1 MGCAAID
8 HLKDLVLDDAELRAR
23 LLATADTQ
31 VFASQLLEVAGRHGL
46 EISAQE
52 LDEAILGA
60 RRRYREHG
68 ASGEVQLSPLPPS
81 TAIAR
86 SLYGWAP
93 VAVTSGTRAQF
104 VRWCFTEGIDF
115 TDPFF
120 SQTIERCLYSPLR
133 LLLGRETTVDELAA
147 WAASNPGL
155 EPAGL
160 VFHAS
165 RCGSTLVA
173 QLFASLASTLV
184 LSEPEPLDQVLRS
197 AEQQG
202 LEEDEVVRRLRW
214 LVSAMAQPRRPQQER
229 LIIKLD
235 AWAVLWWGLLRR
247 AFPRAPCVFLYREP
261 EEIVASHLA
270 RPGYHMVPG
279 SLPREKLFGEPHP
292 RNGSNDG
299 AFTSVQPEV
308 YCATVVAALFEAALD
323 AARLGEMSLCHY
335 RELPGLVPTRLAP
348 LFRVGPGP
356 NGPETFA
363 EVAARD
369 AKNPWL
375 PFSSSTRP
383 LMCVPPAVEAA
394 VNSSAGSVYERL
406 ESLRT
411 ARVGEAE
418 EAGVP

>member
-8 HLKDLVLDDAELRAR
+8 HLKELVLDDGEVRAR
-23 LLATADTQ
+23 LLGTADTQ
-31 VFASQLLEVAGRHGL
+31 VSVSDLLEVARSHGL
-46 EISAQE
+46 EVSARD

-60 RRRYREHG
+60 RRHYREHRG
-68 ASGEVQLSPLPPS
+68 SGEVRLSPLPPS
-81 TAIAR
+81 TAVAR
-86 SLYGWAP
+86 SLSAWTP
-93 VAVTSGTRAQF
+93 VVVTSGTRVQL

-115 TDPFF
+115 TEPFF
-120 SQTIERCLYSPLR
+120 AQTVERCLCSPLR

-184 LSEPEPLDQVLRS
+184 LSEPEPLDHVLRS
-197 AEQQG
+197 GEQQS

-214 LVSAMAQPRRPQQER
+214 LVSAMAQPRRPEQER

-247 AFPRAPCVFLYREP
+247 AFPMTPFVFLYREP
-261 EEIVASHLA
+261 GEVVASHLA

-292 RNGSNDG
+292 QDGFNDR
-299 AFTSVQPEV
+299 ALTAVPPEV
-308 YCATVVAALFEAALD
+308 YCAAVVAALFKAALD

-335 RELPGLVPTRLAP
+335 RELPGLVPMRLAP
-348 LFRVGPGP
+348 LFGVGPGP
-356 NGPETFA
+356 NGPDLFA
-363 EVAARD
+363 EVAGRD

-375 PFSSSTRP
+375 PFSSARRP
-383 LMCVPPAVEAA
+383 LLRVPPAVQAA
-394 VNSSAGSVYERL
+394 VNSSAGPAYERL

-411 ARVGEAE
+411 AGLE